1 MPTSNRAE
9 DGPVSD
15 MAEGAVLWCG
25 RLRASANRAQFGNSN
40 MVKRIQVCGG
50 CLGAIRRRRPWL
62 AAIIHGE
69 EPTSL
74 DPWVAEWG
82 NLSVLNDGYP
92 CVNK

>member
-1 MPTSNRAE
+1 MPTS
-9 DGPVSD
+9 
-15 MAEGAVLWCG
+15 GADVYG
-25 RLRASANRAQFGNSN
+25 RSPTERNLGTVMNSN

-82 NLSVLNDGYP
+82 NPAVLNDGYP
-92 CVNK
+92 CVNT